1 MIVTVKM
8 MMTKKKVKME
18 MEVIKDLIKN
28 IFLLLPLPYF
38 LHQQSIIMK
47 NLVSQIAV
55 VCPII
60 TVKRMIIMKVTLI
73 LIIMIIMIIIIMIM
87 RRRMMMMVTMK
98 SKKRIMKQKMFYLLL
113 LVIVLNY

>member
-87 RRRMMMMVTMK
+87 RRRMMMVTMK
-98 SKKRIMKQKMFYLLL
+98 SKERIMKQKMFYLLL